1 MDSNNQY
8 MGILSVN
15 LADLGLLDDCSP
27 SSVPAASPLSIGHDV
42 GTFEQV
48 FLAEQAMDSNS
59 YSFPGTGLDSIT
71 WDHVPSKQQQ
81 EQRQLPAFLDPYSTS
96 SMGYTPE
103 LSPSMSYAT
112 PAVNTVKSP
121 YGFDTLG
128 LDELGASP
136 SVGYQTSPVD
146 EVQSFGSQQS
156 VESFDFDFRMTM
168 LQNDTAAWCATQTDF
183 DLFPDNAA
191 TTVTSLEQLL
201 MAPVPN
207 EAAATL
213 SAILE
218 EASPI
223 KSEMD
228 YFSPLTLASSSPATS
243 DYDGLFDQPSACEG
257 APASGYRPPKRRRPC
272 RKSTEEACRVES
284 ASEDPKVKDTFRCEI
299 CNKDF
304 TRAFNLRSHRST
316 HTGVKPFACTL
327 LDDNGEPCNRP
338 FARRHDLERHVRSIH
353 SKLKLFKCKTC
364 GRECGRTDA
373 FKRHLQRHPLC
384 GQAAQKELEEKQEP
398 Q

>member
-1 MDSNNQY
+1 
-8 MGILSVN
+8 MGILSMS

-27 SSVPAASPLSIGHDV
+27 STVPSASSRSVGQDV

-48 FLAEQAMDSNS
+48 FLAQQAIENNRCT
-59 YSFPGTGLDSIT
+59 FPGTSLDSVT
-71 WDHVPSKQQQ
+71 WDNVSSKQQQ
-81 EQRQLPAFLDPYSTS
+81 QRQLPSFLDPYSTS
-96 SMGYTPE
+96 TMDYTPE

-112 PAVNTVKSP
+112 PAVNTRSP
-121 YGFDTLG
+121 FGFDTLG

-136 SVGYQTSPVD
+136 LIGYHSSPVD

-183 DLFPDNAA
+183 DLYPDSAA

-207 EAAATL
+207 EATATL
-213 SAILE
+213 SAIFE
-218 EASPI
+218 ESSPV
-223 KSEMD
+223 KSELD
-228 YFSPLTLASSSPATS
+228 YSSPLTVGSASPATS

-257 APASGYRPPKRRRPC
+257 TPASGYRPPKRRRPS

-284 ASEDPKVKDTFRCEI
+284 ASDDPKAKDTFRCEI
-299 CNKDF
+299 CNKEF

-384 GQAAQKELEEKQEP
+384 GLAAQKELEEKQEP

>member
-8 MGILSVN
+8 MGNLSMN
-15 LADLGLLDDCSP
+15 LADLGLLDDCS
-27 SSVPAASPLSIGHDV
+27 STSVPAVPPLSIGHDV
-42 GTFEQV
+42 GTLEQA
-48 FLAEQAMDSNS
+48 FLADQPVEANS
-59 YSFPGTGLDSIT
+59 YSFPGTGLDAVT
-71 WDHVPSKQQQ
+71 WDHVSSKQQQ
-81 EQRQLPAFLDPYSTS
+81 QQQLPAFLNPYSTS
-96 SMGYTPE
+96 TMDYTPE
-103 LSPSMSYAT
+103 LSPSTSYAT
-112 PAVNTVKSP
+112 PAVNTIRSP
-121 YGFDTLG
+121 FGFDTLG
-128 LDELGASP
+128 LDELGVSP
-136 SVGYQTSPVD
+136 SIGYHSSPLD

-168 LQNDTAAWCATQTDF
+168 LQTDTAAWCATQNDF
-183 DLFPDNAA
+183 DLFPD
-191 TTVTSLEQLL
+191 SLEQLL
-201 MAPVPN
+201 MAPVLN
-207 EAAATL
+207 ETTATL
-213 SAILE
+213 SAIFE
-218 EASPI
+218 EPSPVR
-223 KSEMD
+223 SEMD
-228 YFSPLTLASSSPATS
+228 YFSPLTIGSASPATS

-257 APASGYRPPKRRRPC
+257 TPALEYRTPKRRRPS

-284 ASEDPKVKDTFRCEI
+284 ASDDPKVKDTFRCEI

-316 HTGVKPFACTL
+316 HSGVKPFSCTL

-384 GQAAQKELEEKQEP
+384 GEAAQKELEEKQEP